1 MTTRL
6 NPYIGFDGAAQQAFE
21 RYREIFG
28 GELALNTF
36 GEAGG
41 ADGPAADKIMHAMLQ
56 TPTGFTLMGSD
67 TPQGVKAPTGSSI
80 AISLSGDDPDDL
92 RGWFEQLSDGS
103 QITMPLEKQVWGD
116 EFGMCVDAFGIS
128 WMVNITQPSA

>member
-6 NPYIGFDGAAQQAFE
+6 NPYIGFDGTARQAFE

-56 TPTGFTLMGSD
+56 TPTGFRLMGSD
-67 TPQGVKAPTGSSI
+67 TPQGMEAPKGSSI

-92 RGWFEQLSDGS
+92 RGWFE
-103 QITMPLEKQVWGD
+103 
-116 EFGMCVDAFGIS
+116 
-128 WMVNITQPSA
+128 